1 MLIKF
6 LYLDLYIII
15 IIIIL
20 KLANKQFKDLK

>member
-15 IIIIL
+15 IIIL
-20 KLANKQFKDLK
+20 KLANKQFNDLK